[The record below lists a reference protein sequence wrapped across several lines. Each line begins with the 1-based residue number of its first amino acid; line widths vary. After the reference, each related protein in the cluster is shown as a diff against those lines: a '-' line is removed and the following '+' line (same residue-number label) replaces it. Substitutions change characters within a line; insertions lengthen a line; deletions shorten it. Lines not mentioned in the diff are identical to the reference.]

1 MNLSEFH
8 KIYSFLNQ
16 KINVKNILN
25 EVDVFINLYLGK
37 KSDINQDE
45 RNERNESEINSY
57 LKKAGLNRNIDSS
70 DNEIIIENN
79 ISFNIINNIKFNDAF
94 LRKKSGFSNMNYTY
108 ILSKDNQI
116 KSRNNTIIV
125 NDIDNINININ
136 NKR

>member
-25 EVDVFINLYLGK
+25 EVDDFTNLYLGR
-37 KSDINQDE
+37 KSNINQD
-45 RNERNESEINSY
+45 ERNESEINSY

-79 ISFNIINNIKFNDAF
+79 ISFNIINNTKFNDAF

>member
-70 DNEIIIENN
+70 DNDIINENN
-79 ISFNIINNIKFNDAF
+79 ISFNIINNTKFNDAF

>member
-25 EVDVFINLYLGK
+25 EVDDFTNLYLGR
-37 KSDINQDE
+37 KSNINQD
-45 RNERNESEINSY
+45 ERNESEINSY

-70 DNEIIIENN
+70 DNDIINENN
-79 ISFNIINNIKFNDAF
+79 ISFNIINNTKFNDAF